1 MKLGDVMTLS
11 KGNLISIED
20 DKEYIIAGVQ
30 NYGAGIL
37 NKRKVRGFELTMKKY
52 QLIKPNQLMWCK
64 VDTKNGAFGI
74 TKPEHT
80 NSLASTN
87 MALADIDTSK
97 CHPEFIEYLFRI
109 SFFHETIT
117 KASSG
122 TTNRKYL
129 TPTQLFKNIA
139 IPDFSK
145 DEQLKWLKKVDS
157 IINSG
162 ITTELTHQ
170 LTLVK
175 KLRQQLLQ
183 DAVQGKLVEQ
193 NPKDEPASELLKKI
207 KAEKEKLIAE
217 NLPAGKAGKLK
228 KEKELPPIK
237 PEEIPFEIPENWV
250 WCRLGEICTKV
261 TDGFH
266 NTPKKLSEGKIYI
279 SATHIREDGIKWSD
293 CLYVSEK
300 DHQELFKKAYPKKGE
315 ILITNRGAG
324 CSTPVI
330 IDIDEDFSFQNA
342 ALIGFNQELVCN
354 KYLFYFILKSRDEIM
369 RTFVNG
375 GLQPMLSNVVLSTI
389 PIPLPPLAEQ
399 NRIVQKLDELMQNC
413 NELEASIKQSQEQN
427 EKLLQ
432 QVLREALRPKNS
444 ELNQEDLNIAAESVT
459 EYKKGKKAAIQ

>member
-37 NKRKVRGFELTMKKY
+37 NKRKVKGFELNMKKY
-52 QLIKPNQLMWCK
+52 QIIKPNQLMWCK

-109 SFFHETIT
+109 SFFHEIIT

-129 TPTQLFKNIA
+129 TPTQLFENIE
-139 IPDFSK
+139 IPDFNK
-145 DEQLKWLKKVDS
+145 NEQLKWLEKVDS

-162 ITTELTHQ
+162 ITSELTHQ
-170 LTLVK
+170 LNLVK

-193 NPKDEPASELLKKI
+193 NATDESASVLLKKI
-207 KAEKEKLIAE
+207 KTEKEKLIAE
-217 NLPAGKAGKLK
+217 KKLK

-250 WCRLGEICTKV
+250 WCKIGELTTSIVPNRDKPLSFTGNIYWITQANFSDDNYALNYNLTGIGLSREEVKKYNCRVMPIGSLIMSCVGQFDLVCLIEKEIVANQQLHCFVPYGNVEPMYLCYAVKYFSKLIEKEAIQTTIKYINKTKCE
-261 TDGFH
+261 
-266 NTPKKLSEGKIYI
+266 S
-279 SATHIREDGIKWSD
+279 
-293 CLYVSEK
+293 
-300 DHQELFKKAYPKKGE
+300 
-315 ILITNRGAG
+315 ILIA
-324 CSTPVI
+324 
-330 IDIDEDFSFQNA
+330 
-342 ALIGFNQELVCN
+342 
-354 KYLFYFILKSRDEIM
+354 
-369 RTFVNG
+369 
-375 GLQPMLSNVVLSTI
+375 
-389 PIPLPPLAEQ
+389 LPPLEEQ
-399 NRIVQKLDELMQNC
+399 KRIVQKLDELMQYC
-413 NELEASIKQSQEQN
+413 NELEANIKQSQAQN

-432 QVLREALRPKNS
+432 QVLREALRVP
-444 ELNQEDLNIAAESVT
+444 T
-459 EYKKGKKAAIQ
+459 EKTEKEKVKI

>member
-37 NKRKVRGFELTMKKY
+37 NKRKVKGFDLTMKKY

-74 TKPEHT
+74 TKSEHT

-109 SFFHETIT
+109 SFFHEIIT

-129 TPTQLFKNIA
+129 TPTQLFENIE
-139 IPDFSK
+139 IPDFNK
-145 DEQLKWLKKVDS
+145 EEQLKWLKKVDS

-162 ITTELTHQ
+162 ISNELTHQ

-175 KLRQQLLQ
+175 KLRQQLLK

-193 NPKDEPASELLKKI
+193 NLKDEPASELLKKI

-217 NLPAGKAGKLK
+217 KKLK
-228 KEKELPPIK
+228 KEKELLPIK
-237 PEEIPFEIPENWV
+237 PEEIPFDIPENWV
-250 WCRLGEICTKV
+250 WCRLGDLGAFRRGPFGSALTKGIFVKEGYKVYEQRNAIYDNHTLGEYFVTKEKFEELKAFRVFPNDLIVSCSGATLGRIAEIPE
-261 TDGFH
+261 GAREGIM
-266 NTPKKLSEGKIYI
+266 NQALMRIKLFNS
-279 SATHIREDGIKWSD
+279 T
-293 CLYVSEK
+293 
-300 DHQELFKKAYPKKGE
+300 
-315 ILITNRGAG
+315 ILN
-324 CSTPVI
+324 S
-330 IDIDEDFSFQNA
+330 
-342 ALIGFNQELVCN
+342 
-354 KYLFYFILKSRDEIM
+354 YFIRLFRSPFMQKNIFSQAWGSAIPNMVGLVEIKKI
-369 RTFVNG
+369 
-375 GLQPMLSNVVLSTI
+375 L
-389 PIPLPPLAEQ
+389 IPLPPLVEQ
-399 NRIVQKLDELMQNC
+399 NRIVQKLDELMQYC
-413 NELEASIKQSQEQN
+413 IELETSIKESESQN

-432 QVLREALRPKNS
+432 QVLREALR
-444 ELNQEDLNIAAESVT
+444 
-459 EYKKGKKAAIQ
+459 KKPVEV